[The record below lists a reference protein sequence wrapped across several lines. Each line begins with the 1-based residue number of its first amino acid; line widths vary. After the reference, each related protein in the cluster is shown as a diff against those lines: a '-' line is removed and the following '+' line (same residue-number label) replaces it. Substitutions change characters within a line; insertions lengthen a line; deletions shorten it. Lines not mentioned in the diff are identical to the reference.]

1 MENWS
6 KVSAVEFW
14 EILFAIIL
22 ESFVVAVITDGKLW
36 YA

>member
-1 MENWS
+1 MESWS

-14 EILFAIIL
+14 EILFSISSK
-22 ESFVVAVITDGKLW
+22 SFVVAVIIDGKLW